1 MTKRLSDNA
10 GGAPIPVLMMAQE
23 LGWGG
28 GIERD
33 VSKFA
38 RHLAGHGIAAH
49 VACFRP
55 GGARWKEIEAAGIP
69 TVCIPV
75 TSLKSPSVISAAKQL
90 KRYVT
95 EHDIKVLH
103 AFDGPTDLFGIPV
116 ARVLRLPSL
125 TSQLWCRSILAKPRQ
140 VLLSFIDKL
149 ASGIF
154 VNSYAAARELVTD
167 WHVPSHRI
175 HVCHNGFE
183 PKEFHPHGRTRPPRL
198 SDASVVIGTVAV
210 LREEKNLPL
219 LLDTFVK
226 VHAADPR
233 ARLLIVGDG
242 PMKPVLTERAEQLGL
257 TDACIFQEATAYP
270 ADWMRAIDIFVLCS
284 RSESFSNSL
293 LEAMACGC
301 CPVGSRV
308 GGTGELVTH
317 GETGLLFDSGQAEQL
332 ADALCRLVQD
342 GQLRCRLATAATRF
356 AHDHLTIDIAA
367 GRLAGIYRQLLGQ
380 EAVSGDNNE
389 TVLAV
394 SKC

>member
-1 MTKRLSDNA
+1 
-10 GGAPIPVLMMAQE
+10 
-23 LGWGG
+23 
-28 GIERD
+28 
-33 VSKFA
+33 
-38 RHLAGHGIAAH
+38 
-49 VACFRP
+49 
-55 GGARWKEIEAAGIP
+55 
-69 TVCIPV
+69 
-75 TSLKSPSVISAAKQL
+75 
-90 KRYVT
+90 
-95 EHDIKVLH
+95 
-103 AFDGPTDLFGIPV
+103 
-116 ARVLRLPSL
+116 
-125 TSQLWCRSILAKPRQ
+125 
-140 VLLSFIDKL
+140 
-149 ASGIF
+149 
-154 VNSYAAARELVTD
+154 
-167 WHVPSHRI
+167 
-175 HVCHNGFE
+175 
-183 PKEFHPHGRTRPPRL
+183 
-198 SDASVVIGTVAV
+198 V

-219 LLDTFVK
+219 LLDAFVK
-226 VHAADPR
+226 VRATDPR
-233 ARLLIVGDG
+233 ARLLIVGEG

-257 TDACIFQEATAYP
+257 ADACIFQEATAYP

-317 GETGLLFDSGQAEQL
+317 GETGLLFESGLVEQL

-342 GQLRCRLATAATRF
+342 APSLARLAAAATRF